1 VNGLRSNY
9 SMAMIE
15 GEQRQFGACDAEIA
29 ERKIE
34 PRPEIR
40 GDIARIYLYMG
51 SHYHPNQNV
60 R

>member
-1 VNGLRSNY
+1 VNGLRSDY

-15 GEQRQFGACDAEIA
+15 GEQRPFGACDVEIA

-40 GDIARIYLYMG
+40 GDIARIYLYMAF
-51 SHYHPNQNV
+51 

>member
-1 VNGLRSNY
+1 VKGLRSNY

-15 GEQRQFGACDAEIA
+15 GEQRQFGACDVEIA

-40 GDIARIYLYMG
+40 GDIARIYLYMTF
-51 SHYHPNQNV
+51 

>member
-1 VNGLRSNY
+1 
-9 SMAMIE
+9 MAMIA
-15 GEQRQFGACDAEIA
+15 GEQRPFGACDVEIA

-40 GDIARIYLYMG
+40 GDIARIYLYMAF
-51 SHYHPNQNV
+51 